1 MACQF
6 SIRDIFGA
14 ISTRLCTATSSY
26 TNEYATTQVKLAA
39 RGPGDP
45 LPRFTGDRDVVVSF
59 TKPFP
64 TEGFVCGAGR
74 LASELVRYFDVVP
87 RTRVQSGMS
96 DRDNNAVLNDTLGH
110 LLSEEFVLD
119 ALHLVELFRLY
130 DAQTQTYTYPLTE
143 VTDAERLLTEP
154 MRVSDGPTAYPNG
167 SQIIYDKDGVNPMY
181 IQSGFSFEVKYLPVM
196 S

>member
-14 ISTRLCTATSSY
+14 ISTRLCTATTSY
-26 TNEYATTQVKLAA
+26 ANNYSANQVKLAA

-45 LPRFTGDRDVVVSF
+45 LPKFSGDRDVVISF

-96 DRDNNAVLNDTLGH
+96 DRDNNIVLNSTLGH

-167 SQIIYDKDGVNPMY
+167 SQIVMEENGVNPMY